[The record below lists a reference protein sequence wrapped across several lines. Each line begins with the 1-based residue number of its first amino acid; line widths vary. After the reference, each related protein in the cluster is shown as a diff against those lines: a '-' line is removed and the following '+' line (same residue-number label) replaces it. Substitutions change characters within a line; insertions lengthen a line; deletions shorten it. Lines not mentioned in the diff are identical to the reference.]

1 MLQTDKLKSYC
12 GNHIFQEN
20 PTQGVELPPEDVSTR
35 EVSNAYSN
43 LNISMRTELA
53 RLTIVLIYRYRPSDS
68 RRSAVTM
75 KNIVF

>member
-43 LNISMRTELA
+43 YNISMRTGIE
-53 RLTIVLIYRYRPSDS
+53 RLTIAPIIYRYRPSD
-68 RRSAVTM
+68 
-75 KNIVF
+75 KK